1 MFINLK
7 ASVKYTFECT
17 CWEHEKEETLT
28 GTNAPLPPSHI
39 CPFLPLPHR
48 KASHFPP
55 ISQSSGFCIAQ
66 FIICTSMFRSHLV
79 LSWSH
84 KRLSFIAYQFVK
96 YNSDIW
102 KIHEPVYCKPT
113 FIHRYQYLRQQGS
126 HKLVW
131 KLSQLDFTVCK

>member
-1 MFINLK
+1 MFIK
-7 ASVKYTFECT
+7 AGVKYTYECT
-17 CWEHEKEETLT
+17 CWEHEKEGTLT

-79 LSWSH
+79 LSCGH
-84 KRLSFIAYQFVK
+84 KRLPVYFITYQFVK

-102 KIHEPVYCKPT
+102 KIHVHIYCKLT
-113 FIHRYQYLRQQGS
+113 FIHVYQYLQQQDS
-126 HKLVW
+126 HKLDV
-131 KLSQLDFTVCK
+131 